1 MIGVGDLVE
10 NCWQREI
17 RFLSRSFKKSFSAF
31 TFSLDKKN
39 DGFGVMP
46 EFWVAIEKI
55 SGNDKRSVPSELTNQ
70 VINRSFAV
78 QKMMAS

>member
-1 MIGVGDLVE
+1 MIGVEDSAE
-10 NCWQREI
+10 NCWQIEMC
-17 RFLSRSFKKSFSAF
+17 FLSGSFQKSFSAF
-31 TFSLDKKN
+31 TFSVDKKN

-46 EFWVAIEKI
+46 QLWVAVEKI

-78 QKMMAS
+78 

>member
-1 MIGVGDLVE
+1 VLRIQQRTVGKEKFVFCLV
-10 NCWQREI
+10 
-17 RFLSRSFKKSFSAF
+17 LFKKSFSAF
-31 TFSLDKKN
+31 TFSVDKKN

-46 EFWVAIEKI
+46 QLWVAVEKI

-78 QKMMAS
+78 